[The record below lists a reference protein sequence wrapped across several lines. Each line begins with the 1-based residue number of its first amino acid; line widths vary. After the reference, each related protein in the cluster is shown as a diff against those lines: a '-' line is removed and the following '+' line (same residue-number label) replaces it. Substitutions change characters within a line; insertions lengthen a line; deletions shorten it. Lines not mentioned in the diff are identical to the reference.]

1 MSSFLALLAV
11 ASLVPVQVAAQ
22 NPEDLGVQNPAQ
34 GDSVASAPGA
44 TLRSLDRLSGEF
56 FDIDL
61 RGGER
66 AELGKLE
73 IRLTDCRYPAENPSG
88 DAYAYLSIT
97 DQVTGGPLFQGWM
110 IASSPALNALD
121 HMRYDVWVLRCSTS

>member
-1 MSSFLALLAV
+1 MSTLFAILAV
-11 ASLVPVQVAAQ
+11 ASLVPAQVVAQSPGADAA
-22 NPEDLGVQNPAQ
+22 VI
-34 GDSVASAPGA
+34 SAPGA

-56 FDIDL
+56 SDIDL
-61 RGGER
+61 RVGDR
-66 AELGKLE
+66 TELGKLE

-110 IASSPALNALD
+110 VASSPALNALD